1 MIDDIYVFDDIIEK
15 PYQELIKET
24 LIGRDAPPTID
35 KVEDPF
41 PWYYISDI
49 TDDEFANGDTFQG
62 RFGFTHQYVTPEDGI
77 VSDFHNLFSGLIKNS
92 CKKLNMKE
100 IDVLNGRSFLS
111 TPTNIPKDDVD
122 SPHVDMIVPH
132 FVMLYYVCDS
142 DGDTL
147 IYNEKTKFAACY
159 PDSEMKFT
167 LKKKVSPKQGRVVL
181 FDGMHWHTA
190 QQPNHNLR
198 CIVNYDLRD
207 LSRVTS
213 GGVRI

>member
-24 LIGRDAPPTID
+24 LIGGDRPPTVD
-35 KVEDPF
+35 QPEEDF

-49 TDDEFANGDTFQG
+49 TDADHESTFQG
-62 RFGFTHQYVTPEDGI
+62 RFGFTHQYATPEDGI
-77 VSDFHNLFSGLIKNS
+77 VCDFHNLFLGLIQNS
-92 CKKLNMKE
+92 CKKLKIKE
-100 IDVLNGRSFLS
+100 IDVLNGRSFLQ
-111 TPTNIPKDDVD
+111 TPTNISKDDVD
-122 SPHVDMIVPH
+122 SPHVDLIVPH
-132 FVMLYYVCDS
+132 FVMLYYVNDS
-142 DGDTL
+142 DGDTH

-167 LKKKVSPKQGRVVL
+167 LKKKVSPKQGRVV
-181 FDGMHWHTA
+181 FFNGIQWHTA

-207 LSRVTS
+207 ISRVTP
-213 GGVRI
+213 GVRI

>member
-1 MIDDIYVFDDIIEK
+1 MIDNIYVFDDIIEK

-77 VSDFHNLFSGLIKNS
+77 VSDFHNLFLGVIKNS

-181 FDGMHWHTA
+181 FDGIHWHTA

>member
-1 MIDDIYVFDDIIEK
+1 MIDNIYVFDDIIEK

-24 LIGRDAPPTID
+24 LIGGDKPLTID

-49 TDDEFANGDTFQG
+49 TDADHEATFQG

-77 VSDFHNLFSGLIKNS
+77 VSEFHNLFLGLIKNS

-132 FVMLYYVCDS
+132 FVMLYYVNDS

-167 LKKKVSPKQGRVVL
+167 LKKKS
-181 FDGMHWHTA
+181 
-190 QQPNHNLR
+190 
-198 CIVNYDLRD
+198 I
-207 LSRVTS
+207 S
-213 GGVRI
+213 

>member
-1 MIDDIYVFDDIIEK
+1 MINDIYVFDDIIEK

-24 LIGRDAPPTID
+24 LMGGDKPPAAD
-35 KVEDPF
+35 DPEDPF

-49 TDDEFANGDTFQG
+49 TDSDHESTFQG

-77 VSDFHNLFSGLIKNS
+77 CCPFHNLFLGLIQNS
-92 CKKLNMKE
+92 CKKLKIKE
-100 IDVLNGRSFLS
+100 IDVLNGRSFLQ
-111 TPTNIPKDDVD
+111 TPTNIPKDKVD
-122 SPHVDMIVPH
+122 SPHVDLIVPH

-181 FDGMHWHTA
+181 FDGIHWHTA

>member
-24 LIGRDAPPTID
+24 LMGGDKPPAAD
-35 KVEDPF
+35 DPEECF

-49 TDDEFANGDTFQG
+49 TDSEHESTFQG
-62 RFGFTHQYVTPEDGI
+62 RFGFTHQYATPEEGI
-77 VSDFHNLFSGLIKNS
+77 CSQFHNLFLGLIQNS
-92 CKKLNMKE
+92 CKKLKIKE
-100 IDVLNGRSFLS
+100 IDVLNGRSFLQ

-122 SPHVDMIVPH
+122 SPHVDLIVPH
-132 FVMLYYVCDS
+132 FVMLYYVNDS

-159 PDSEMKFT
+159 PDEEMKFT
-167 LKKKVSPKQGRVVL
+167 LKKQVSPKQGRVVL
-181 FDGMHWHTA
+181 FDGIHWHTA
-190 QQPNHNLR
+190 QQSNHNIR

-207 LSRVTS
+207 LSRVTQ
-213 GGVRI
+213 GVRI

>member
-1 MIDDIYVFDDIIEK
+1 MIDNIYVFDDIIEK

-24 LIGRDAPPTID
+24 LVGGDKPPTVD
-35 KVEDPF
+35 EPQEPF

-49 TDDEFANGDTFQG
+49 TDADHEATFQG

-77 VSDFHNLFSGLIKNS
+77 VSQFHSLFFGLIQNS
-92 CKKLNMKE
+92 CKKLKIKE
-100 IDVLNGRSFLS
+100 IDVLNGRSFLQ

-122 SPHVDMIVPH
+122 SPHVDLIVPH
-132 FVMLYYVCDS
+132 FVMLYYVNDS

-159 PDSEMKFT
+159 PDDEMEFT
-167 LKKKVSPKQGRVVL
+167 LKKQVSPKQGRVVL
-181 FDGMHWHTA
+181 FDGIHWHTA
-190 QQPNHNLR
+190 QQSNHNLR

-207 LSRVTS
+207 LSQVTT
-213 GGVRI
+213 GVRI